1 MIEEYSDKIYNSLQN
16 NHGNLLS
23 YKKKAIYNLSH
34 RSAIVSR
41 IM

>member
-23 YKKKAIYNLSH
+23 YKKKQSIIPHIGTQSFPE
-34 RSAIVSR
+34 
-41 IM
+41 